1 VVAPHDSRGP
11 SVIEVAV
18 SIALPVRRYRHAA
31 WGSLVCR
38 STEQPLSA
46 FSTTVVFVVAPVAI
60 LFGATFF
67 AGAVQILGGRL
78 GLGQGAVGSRSRAGI
93 WKYAPR

>member
-1 VVAPHDSRGP
+1 M
-11 SVIEVAV
+11 
-18 SIALPVRRYRHAA
+18 SIALPVCRHRPAA
-31 WGSLVCR
+31 WGGPVCR

-46 FSTTVVFVVAPVAI
+46 FSTIVEFAAAPVAI

-67 AGAVQILGGRL
+67 AGAVQTLGGRL